1 MLENIEIL
9 LYDFHMRESAV
20 SIKDNSVWNTSVPS
34 ALSEK
39 LPYFVSEA
47 GHFCALPD
55 YSVSRDYHDSFLL
68 LYTVY
73 GVGRVSSEGRDF
85 DLPAGSFTV
94 IDCRTPHAYKCKNRD
109 WEFIWI
115 HFSCQFSDT
124 YFELIGRK
132 TPLISEVRDRDYFV
146 STLKNIVNSVGRGDT
161 LSLLNTDKL
170 MTELFFSISEDLT
183 VPKDDSYSDSTVR
196 KISEYIN
203 ENYSKPLN
211 LSELSVKFNLSK
223 YYLIRSFTKIM
234 GVPPYN
240 YLLGRRIGEAKK
252 MLAFSS
258 DSVSEIAEKCGFSD
272 SASFIA
278 CFKSHEGR
286 TPLKYRK
293 EFRS

>member
-1 MLENIEIL
+1 LLENIEIL
-9 LYDFHMRESAV
+9 LYDFYMRKSEV
-20 SIKDNSVWNTSVPS
+20 SIKTNSVWNTSVPS

-55 YSVSRDYHDSFLL
+55 YSVSREYHDSFLL
-68 LYTVY
+68 LYTLF
-73 GVGRVSSEGRDF
+73 GMGRVSSEGREF
-85 DLPAGSFTV
+85 DLPAGAFAV

-115 HFSCQFSDT
+115 HFSCRFSDT

-132 TPLISEVRDRDYFV
+132 PPLTAPARDTDSFSAV
-146 STLKNIVNSVGRGDT
+146 LKNIVNSVGRGDT
-161 LSLLNTDKL
+161 LSLLSTDKL
-170 MTELFFSISEDLT
+170 MTDLFFSISEDLT
-183 VPKDDSYSDSTVR
+183 APEADSFADSTVR

-203 ENYSKPLN
+203 ENFSKPLN
-211 LSELSVKFNLSK
+211 LAQLSAKFNMSK

-252 MLAFSS
+252 MLAFTS

-272 SASFIA
+272 SAAFIA